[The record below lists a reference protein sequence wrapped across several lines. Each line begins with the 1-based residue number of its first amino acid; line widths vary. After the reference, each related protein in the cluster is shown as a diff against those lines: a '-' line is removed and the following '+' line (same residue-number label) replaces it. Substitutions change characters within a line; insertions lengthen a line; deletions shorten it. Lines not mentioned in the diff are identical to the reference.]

1 LTRSLDFIKQNWIN
15 FTHIQKQS
23 AVISMKESIANDTAV
38 LFTMKNN
45 VDSIDNATSTYV
57 QKQSAVINMKESNA
71 NDTAVL
77 FTMKNNVD
85 SINNATSTHVQKQ
98 SAVVSMKESNV
109 NDTAVL
115 STTKNNVDSA
125 DNATSIHV
133 QKQSTVIS
141 IKESNVNDTT
151 ILNTTKNNVNSADNA
166 AKSDKFVKSVHSQ
179 QTNKSEDFMNKT
191 HTLLY
196 FSWKWSRFNHSKKN
210 TTSIILADQTLHYNK
225 SLKYVYEWQI
235 NNKWFLQRMMK
246 VLNHCIQS
254 NESMMTRCRFKR
266 MIYWCQL

>member
-1 LTRSLDFIKQNWIN
+1 
-15 FTHIQKQS
+15 
-23 AVISMKESIANDTAV
+23 MKESIANDTAV

-109 NDTAVL
+109 NDT
-115 STTKNNVDSA
+115 
-125 DNATSIHV
+125 
-133 QKQSTVIS
+133 TV
-141 IKESNVNDTT
+141 
-151 ILNTTKNNVNSADNA
+151 LNTTKNNVNSADNA

-196 FSWKWSRFNHSKKN
+196 FS
-210 TTSIILADQTLHYNK
+210 
-225 SLKYVYEWQI
+225 
-235 NNKWFLQRMMK
+235 
-246 VLNHCIQS
+246 
-254 NESMMTRCRFKR
+254 
-266 MIYWCQL
+266 